1 MVGVGRPHRLQRNRY
16 LSGQWLP
23 VRVRLERIAMKV
35 LLTVLLLLLSPLL
48 SSPQT
53 SARLDDDQSKILA
66 LENAWNLAE
75 QHKDVKA
82 LEMLL
87 HLNLVYIDYDGSRM
101 TKDEFIASVKAP
113 ALHPE
118 QIVNESVTA
127 YVYGDSAV
135 VTGVYKEKGVR
146 NGKAY
151 QRRGRFTDAWVF
163 QSGRWM
169 CASSQ
174 STLTAN

>member
-1 MVGVGRPHRLQRNRY
+1 MVGVGHPHRLQRNRY
-16 LSGQWLP
+16 LSGQWVAL
-23 VRVRLERIAMKV
+23 RVRLERIAMKV
-35 LLTVLLLLLSPLL
+35 LLTVLLLLRSPLL

-75 QHKDVKA
+75 EHKDVKA

-87 HLNLVYIDYDGSRM
+87 HPNLVYIDYDGSRM

-146 NGKAY
+146 NGKTY

-169 CASSQ
+169 CVSSQ

>member
-1 MVGVGRPHRLQRNRY
+1 MVGIGHPQRLQRNRY
-16 LSGQWLP
+16 LSWQKPALK
-23 VRVRLERIAMKV
+23 VRLRGAAMKV
-35 LLTVLLLLLSPLL
+35 LFTVLLLLLSPRL

-53 SARLDDDQSKILA
+53 SARPDDDQSKILA

-75 QHKDVKA
+75 EHKDVKA

-87 HLNLVYIDYDGSRM
+87 HPNLVYIDYDGSRM

-113 ALHPE
+113 ELHPQ

-135 VTGVYKEKGVR
+135 ATGVYKEKGVR

-169 CASSQ
+169 CVASQ
-174 STLTAN
+174 STLIGK

>member
-1 MVGVGRPHRLQRNRY
+1 MVGVGHPQRLRRKGY
-16 LSGQWLP
+16 LSWQRLAL
-23 VRVRLERIAMKV
+23 RVRLKEAAMKV
-35 LLTVLLLLLSPLL
+35 LLTVLLLLLSPRL
-48 SSPQT
+48 SSPLA
-53 SARLDDDQSKILA
+53 SSRPDDDQSKILA
-66 LENAWNLAE
+66 LENVWNQAE
-75 QHKDVKA
+75 AHKDVKA

-87 HLNLVYIDYDGSRM
+87 HPNLVYIDYDGSRM

-127 YVYGDSAV
+127 YVYGNSAV

-169 CASSQ
+169 CVSSQ
-174 STLTAN
+174 STLIGN